1 MARNTHPIL
10 DPDPDDADL
19 DQDPDLAGE
28 EAEGP
33 PSRSQRKRESHAVQ
47 EAARRL
53 LALPPAALATLSLGP
68 ATLAAVAET
77 ARIKDRRAMPR
88 HVKRVANLLE
98 REDLGAIEALL
109 ASRQAVDQAAA
120 ARHHRVERWRDH
132 LLAEGDAALGE
143 LLGLCPGADRQ
154 GLRQLVRIA
163 QRDREAGRPE
173 GTRKLF
179 RALREALEHADDDA
193 DV

>member
-1 MARNTHPIL
+1 MTNYYVPNP
-10 DPDPDDADL
+10 DGQPDPE
-19 DQDPDLAGE
+19 QDWEEGE
-28 EAEGP
+28 RP
-33 PSRSQRKRESHAVQ
+33 PSRSRRKRDSHAIQ

-53 LALPPAALATLSLGP
+53 LALPAKELAELDLGE

-109 ASRQAVDQAAA
+109 DAHQARDQAAA
-120 ARHHRVERWRDH
+120 ARLHRVERWRDR
-132 LLAEGDAALGE
+132 LLAEGDGALAE
-143 LLGLCPGADRQ
+143 LLDQCPDADRQ
-154 GLRQLVRIA
+154 GLRQLVRTA

-173 GTRKLF
+173 GPRKLF
-179 RALREALEHADDDA
+179 KAVRAALDEAEGEGTPLGASRT
-193 DV
+193 